1 MKNYELKIEQDN
13 DPMNPRTDWDN
24 ITTMICFHKRYD
36 LGDKTNY
43 KSSQFDSWDELKE
56 QIESDYKVLMI
67 KPLYMYDHS
76 GITISTSPFGCNW
89 DSGQIGWVFIDK
101 DNLQRISGDS
111 DGFNE
116 LNLEEITD
124 SEVKTY
130 DQYITGEVYRYT
142 IYEIET
148 CSLGHEHKNFVEGC
162 GGYFGE
168 EECENEGKSVLQHLE
183 KEVV

>member
-1 MKNYELKIEQDN
+1 
-13 DPMNPRTDWDN
+13 
-24 ITTMICFHKRYD
+24 
-36 LGDKTNY
+36 
-43 KSSQFDSWDELKE
+43 
-56 QIESDYKVLMI
+56 MI

-76 GITISTSPFGCNW
+76 GITISTSPFGCRF
-89 DSGQIGWVFIDK
+89 DSGQIGWVFVDK